1 MNAYTI
7 LALALLIGGLG
18 PVLAMGAVGRSFNRL
33 IALEMGSSLGAMF
46 MLIFIQVSNQSSE
59 LILPLM
65 LVPLSV
71 AGTLVFTRLL
81 PGTDIVMAHDVAISF
96 VGLGVAVAIASAVG
110 ALAVGT
116 DSYNRLHFVT
126 SITSVAGPLVA
137 VGLYIQSGWGI
148 TAGTIILIVGLLFVG
163 GPVTS
168 AATGRMMAQADGTV
182 DSEAPE

>member
-1 MNAYTI
+1 
-7 LALALLIGGLG
+7 
-18 PVLAMGAVGRSFNRL
+18 
-33 IALEMGSSLGAMF
+33 
-46 MLIFIQVSNQSSE
+46 
-59 LILPLM
+59 
-65 LVPLSV
+65 
-71 AGTLVFTRLL
+71 
-81 PGTDIVMAHDVAISF
+81 MAHDVAISF

-126 SITSVAGPLVA
+126 PITSVAGPLVA
-137 VGLYIQSGWGI
+137 VGLCIQSGWGI